1 MRIVK
6 VAVGNKNEAYIE
18 KNFKDGINI
27 ICSDDNNKG
36 KTILIQSAMY
46 ALGNRPV
53 FPNSFQYRD
62 YYYYIEFEHN
72 NQRFKL
78 LRCGDSYILKTKDEL
93 RLFDGMSDL
102 KRHWTNN
109 IFPLPVIPF
118 NGSNHIVDM
127 ELFIQLFFVGQ
138 DGKDTSTI
146 FNAGYY
152 HKDDYKN
159 MILSYAKSYSQ
170 DMSQTEVTQIRDK
183 ITTLKSQKQ
192 EKIKLCEFYKEASPA
207 TEYLSSIKDKKE
219 FNKKVSEMDRLT
231 DEISDIRKKRN
242 NYASRKSLWTGT
254 LKELKSLNR
263 TIEIGELRCMDCNS
277 TNIALSGTGRVK
289 YSFDVSTPEM
299 RSQIISSIELK
310 IESYIEEIE
319 RCDFEIEK
327 LQGELS
333 EIMNEE
339 DVTLENVLM
348 YKNGFNDIS
357 EIENAIKDIDSE
369 INYLS
374 EKLID
379 NSTQSSNSK
388 KSRDD
393 FYLKLIDIMNKIRLQ
408 MDPES
413 SSEYSDLFTKRGS
426 VVSGSEET
434 IYYAARTL
442 ALNSQTKHV
451 CPLII
456 DSFRAEDLSTDKES
470 TLLKLFAQT
479 NKQCILTTTLKK
491 EERGKYSTYPGLN
504 VIDYTDH
511 VSNKLLESSSVN
523 LFLTILS
530 EFGIDL

>member
-1 MRIVK
+1 M
-6 VAVGNKNEAYIE
+6 
-18 KNFKDGINI
+18 
-27 ICSDDNNKG
+27 
-36 KTILIQSAMY
+36 LIS
-46 ALGNRPV
+46 
-53 FPNSFQYRD
+53 
-62 YYYYIEFEHN
+62 
-72 NQRFKL
+72 
-78 LRCGDSYILKTKDEL
+78 
-93 RLFDGMSDL
+93 
-102 KRHWTNN
+102 RH
-109 IFPLPVIPF
+109 
-118 NGSNHIVDM
+118 
-127 ELFIQLFFVGQ
+127 
-138 DGKDTSTI
+138 
-146 FNAGYY
+146 
-152 HKDDYKN
+152 
-159 MILSYAKSYSQ
+159 
-170 DMSQTEVTQIRDK
+170 
-183 ITTLKSQKQ
+183 
-192 EKIKLCEFYKEASPA
+192 
-207 TEYLSSIKDKKE
+207 
-219 FNKKVSEMDRLT
+219 
-231 DEISDIRKKRN
+231 
-242 NYASRKSLWTGT
+242 
-254 LKELKSLNR
+254 
-263 TIEIGELRCMDCNS
+263 
-277 TNIALSGTGRVK
+277 
-289 YSFDVSTPEM
+289 
-299 RSQIISSIELK
+299 
-310 IESYIEEIE
+310 YIEEIE

-369 INYLS
+369 INNLS

-388 KSRDD
+388 KSRDV